1 MNRKVYTKESG
12 CITLT
17 QPLSLFRSIVVYQ
30 TSSYKYILRSD
41 PHLKVS
47 YFAYFYF

>member
-17 QPLSLFRSIVVYQ
+17 QPLSLFYSIAVQ
-30 TSSYKYILRSD
+30 
-41 PHLKVS
+41 
-47 YFAYFYF
+47 